1 MGKCITAGSAEV
13 LVPRQVPSL
22 SLQVLIVHACLTV
35 VSLSAVVS
43 ANLLI
48 GFSRE
53 DGKFWIGE
61 VRHTNGKN
69 SMVTIRDVAKESG
82 FSSTTVSIVLN
93 DAPLARY
100 IPAVTK
106 KRIERAAK
114 KLGYRPNQ
122 FARSLRSKRSHTVGV
137 MVFDMTDPYCTLV
150 LRGIEN
156 TLYQASYLPILTDV
170 HNERSRFER
179 YLEMLLDRRIEGLV
193 VLANWLFLDINLLAD
208 LEKSSI
214 PTVIIGCELKGDA
227 MSSVIVDNEVGGYLA
242 LEHLHSLGHRKIAF
256 IRGPKTLADSAPRWR
271 GVRNSAKE
279 RGLELDSRL
288 IVDLPESRDPLSS
301 FEAGQKLTEDL
312 IKQKRPFTAIL
323 AFDDMT
329 AFGAT
334 RALANSGLRVP
345 EHCSVIGFDDVA
357 ASALCTPPLTTIRQ
371 PMEAMGAGAV
381 GIVLEGI
388 NSVLEKREV
397 AAHHRKVAPELA
409 VRESTRSLQ

>member
-1 MGKCITAGSAEV
+1 
-13 LVPRQVPSL
+13 
-22 SLQVLIVHACLTV
+22 
-35 VSLSAVVS
+35 
-43 ANLLI
+43 
-48 GFSRE
+48 
-53 DGKFWIGE
+53 
-61 VRHTNGKN
+61 
-69 SMVTIRDVAKESG
+69 MVTIRDVAKESG

-100 IPAVTK
+100 IPPATK
-106 KRIERAAK
+106 KRIEKAAE

-156 TLYQASYLPILTDV
+156 SLYQASYLPILTDV

-179 YLEMLLDRRIEGLV
+179 YLEMLLDRRVEGLV

-214 PTVIIGCELKGDA
+214 PTALIGCELKGDA

-256 IRGPKTLADSAPRWR
+256 IRGPKMLADSSPRWR
-271 GVRNSAKE
+271 GIRNCAKE
-279 RGLELDSRL
+279 RGLELDAKL
-288 IVDLPESRDPLSS
+288 IVDLPESRDPISS
-301 FEAGQKLTEDL
+301 FEAGQLLTEEL
-312 IKQKRPFTAIL
+312 LQQKRQFTALL

-329 AFGAT
+329 AFGAV
-334 RALANSGLRVP
+334 RALDRNGFRVP
-345 EHCSVIGFDDVA
+345 DRCSVVGFDDVA
-357 ASALCTPPLTTIRQ
+357 ASALCTPPLTTVRQ

-381 GIVLEGI
+381 KIVLEGI
-388 NSVLEKREV
+388 HSVLEKHEV
-397 AAHHRKVAPELA
+397 AAHHRKVAPELV
-409 VRESTRSLQ
+409 VRESTKAIS